1 MKKTL
6 LFACMLLIMASC
18 KKDEETNVPQTQ
30 NPMTENKMSETE
42 SRIVSFIETIN
53 KHKAGEKSDETM
65 SYEDAVVLWE
75 NTLNYCHSFTSIPV
89 ENMQFDTIYMKVRG
103 VSGEA
108 ISTSNAVE
116 AYNNLIE
123 DVREVY
129 ANIDIA
135 DKKLHYVMVD
145 NNEESAAKDGGSEV
159 RVVVIT
165 GKQASPPIPNDS
177 LAEPEDPWYGWRYFP
192 STDCI
197 SAADSLTSAIKE
209 YDIFHGALYVP
220 CPNCYT
226 YVYNYEIHEEY
237 NYRTYDWL
245 YYGHMD
251 SIISST
257 MMYNIYRNIMLITH
271 YEGMLTNP
279 YGVQG
284 YYETVVDAIYV
295 GRETVTHLVRVAHA
309 TREWRVKNWDE
320 QEFPTD
326 ITD

>member
-1 MKKTL
+1 
-6 LFACMLLIMASC
+6 MLLIMASC

-165 GKQASPPIPNDS
+165 GSETQRDDPPFS
-177 LAEPEDPWYGWRYFP
+177 TTPWYGVPF
-192 STDCI
+192 TDDYTYHCGL
-197 SAADSLTSAIKE
+197 AVNNLTRAVRD
-209 YDIFHGALYVP
+209 YDYDHMLYYTP
-220 CPNCYT
+220 GPNMYT
-226 YVYNYEIHEEY
+226 YVHSYQLEYSFDSENCNWVYNGS
-237 NYRTYDWL
+237 N
-245 YYGHMD
+245 D
-251 SIISST
+251 SILSHNT
-257 MMYNIYRNIMLITH
+257 MNELYAQIMLHTH
-271 YEGMLTNP
+271 TEDMIVNDYYT
-279 YGVQG
+279 YS
-284 YYETVVDAIYV
+284 YYETIINARTVTDKESLSHVVDVYFAV
-295 GRETVTHLVRVAHA
+295 
-309 TREWRVKNWDE
+309 REWREYDNPNYPV
-320 QEFPTD
+320 D
-326 ITD
+326 IDIYR